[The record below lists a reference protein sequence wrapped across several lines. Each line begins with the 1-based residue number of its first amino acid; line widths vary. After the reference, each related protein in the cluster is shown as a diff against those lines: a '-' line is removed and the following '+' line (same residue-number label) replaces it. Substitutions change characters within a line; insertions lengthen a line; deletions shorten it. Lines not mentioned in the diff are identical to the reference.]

1 MKLAW
6 LCYIDEY
13 EDNGFHRK
21 EIIIVFK
28 EPESWKYDKIIPIVY
43 AEIKE

>member
-6 LCYIDEY
+6 LCYTKCFYDGDEP
-13 EDNGFHRK
+13 
-21 EIIIVFK
+21 EIIVVFK